1 MTTNTSRHIR
11 AVVAALLILGP
22 IVCLGF
28 VALFTWG
35 WTDST
40 NWGAWSKGPQTPS
53 EHLQKFFSF
62 MLRSYWPQILVSAAM
77 IATGAYLWPR
87 RLSET
92 LPTREASNPNVRPFP
107 PQP

>member
-1 MTTNTSRHIR
+1 MTTTASRRIQ
-11 AVVAALLILGP
+11 AVIAALLILGP

-28 VALFTWG
+28 IMLFAWG

-53 EHLQKFFSF
+53 EHLQKFCTC
-62 MLRSYWPQILVSAAM
+62 MLHFHWPQILAFAAL

-87 RLSET
+87 RPSS
-92 LPTREASNPNVRPFP
+92 R
-107 PQP
+107 